1 MECIVPVQPASR
13 TASSASSAALN
24 PTEAQLSRWRALFLP
39 STLPTTASAAA
50 DEFSIPPSVSEFIQ
64 TQFVARRQASASILP
79 GATPPPS
86 SSTSSSSSSAG
97 KTASKSGNS
106 VSQED
111 LVLRLGVARLLC
123 ASEGR
128 KELDE
133 ETWMRTEKLDE
144 ERKGRLAAMEGGGAA
159 MR

>member
-1 MECIVPVQPASR
+1 V
-13 TASSASSAALN
+13 
-24 PTEAQLSRWRALFLP
+24 
-39 STLPTTASAAA
+39 
-50 DEFSIPPSVSEFIQ
+50 
-64 TQFVARRQASASILP
+64 
-79 GATPPPS
+79 
-86 SSTSSSSSSAG
+86 G
-97 KTASKSGNS
+97 KIASKTGSS